1 MAMVQEVSLP
11 TLAAIHSNPQAGRQI
26 KEASLSFLFNGGGA
40 YRVPNRAW
48 RTAIWFA
55 TGQKLATQEEAFYE
69 DWNGQEWGT
78 LVDNTGE
85 HFELHVQGTETG
97 RFKNES

>member
-1 MAMVQEVSLP
+1 MAQEVNLP
-11 TLAAIHSNPQAGRQI
+11 TLAAIKRNPYAGRQI
-26 KEASLSFLFNGGGA
+26 KEASLSFMFTDNGS
-40 YRVPNRAW
+40 YRAPNRAW

-97 RFKNES
+97 RFKNEA

>member
-1 MAMVQEVSLP
+1 MAQEISMNTVE
-11 TLAAIHSNPQAGRQI
+11 AIYGNPSASRQI
-26 KEASLSFLFNGGGA
+26 KEAALSFLFTDNCT
-40 YRVPNRAW
+40 YRAPTRAW

-55 TGQKLATQEEAFYE
+55 TGQSLKTQEEAFYE
-69 DWNGQEWGT
+69 DWNGQEWGP

-97 RFKNES
+97 RFKNE

>member
-1 MAMVQEVSLP
+1 MSMVKEVSLP

-26 KEASLSFLFNGGGA
+26 KEASLSFMFTGNGS
-40 YRVPNRAW
+40 YRAPNLAW

-69 DWNGQEWGT
+69 DWNGQEWEAS
-78 LVDNTGE
+78 D
-85 HFELHVQGTETG
+85 
-97 RFKNES
+97 ES